1 MKLRGSICKPIVT
14 GKADIRNAKY
24 FDLEGFHPN
33 IGKDKSFGKKSAKS
47 SKHDMI
53 KYVTK
58 DGDYIEFE
66 DMLGALVVDYNGTRL
81 GVGSG
86 FTEPQRR
93 HIWDNAQVY
102 IGRKIE
108 IDSFGESTNM
118 MGTKSLNCP
127 IFKRFVGDEE

>member
-1 MKLRGSICKPIVT
+1 MLNSTSGFYEKKRSKELLKVKKTQEFVLVVTDVVEGT
-14 GKADIRNAKY
+14 GK
-24 FDLEGFHPN
+24 
-33 IGKDKSFGKKSAKS
+33 
-47 SKHDMI
+47 
-53 KYVTK
+53 
-58 DGDYIEFE
+58 FE
-66 DMLGALVVDYNGTRL
+66 DMLGAFVVDYNGTRL

-93 HIWDNAQVY
+93 HIWGNAQDY